1 MRRYGGG
8 ARANFESSGTC
19 VCRGDGYCCWGVSGD
34 SGASHRCLRAV
45 DGGAGGD
52 AVGAK
57 MSAGTTPTPEFK
69 KTCTWTAKGVIVT
82 LMLQDE
88 KMYQAGKNALVAS
101 AVKPTSGVGEDAYYV
116 VVGENVGFEVKKGST
131 AFKVTVYNSSMPR
144 EKRQAIERTL
154 AQQVL
159 SKL

>member
-1 MRRYGGG
+1 VVRVRIWTLVGIVFV
-8 ARANFESSGTC
+8 AAICT
-19 VCRGDGYCCWGVSGD
+19 VV
-34 SGASHRCLRAV
+34 GASPATAAPATDACALLTAEQV
-45 DGGAGGD
+45 GD